1 MEKEIVNIIEL
12 GKSIGMEEK
21 EQTLP
26 NGKMVKSLV
35 WDSENLIK
43 AVDAVKHLS
52 EKGNPVVFDGPS
64 PAWLV
69 TALSH
74 AVHPCKT
81 SIHVPQIGK
90 DVDIVSAPHGEVNK
104 EAEINFNVKES
115 DDSVVI
121 EYNLDDPV
129 YDEDNL
135 SKLVVPEVS
144 EGKAVY
150 ISGRGPNYITATVA
164 EAYSHT
170 NSSVSLFQPGVGY
183 TCAITHSRKKRLGTL
198 DKEPIT
204 KDEIVKDI
212 VASKDAQKKDETQI
226 DER

>member
-1 MEKEIVNIIEL
+1 MEKETVNIIEL

-26 NGKMVKSLV
+26 NGKVVKSLV
-35 WDSENLIK
+35 WHGEDLIK
-43 AVDAVKHLS
+43 AVEAVRHLS
-52 EKGNPVVFDGPS
+52 GKGNPVVFDGPA
-64 PAWLV
+64 PAWVV

-183 TCAITHSRKKRLGTL
+183 TCAITHSRKKELGTL
-198 DKEPIT
+198 DQEPIEQG
-204 KDEIVKDI
+204 EIVENI
-212 VASKDAQKKDETQI
+212 VNPENKN
-226 DER
+226 EREAYER